1 MRAAQSIPGS
11 AGGNVEIREV
21 TVPKPGEHQVLIRIH
36 AAGINRGELTRIH
49 DHKLNGDA
57 KPLPVGNECAGEVA
71 EVGPGVTKVKIGDRV
86 MCRCNGGIAEAVV
99 IDERAAMPIADS
111 MSWTDAA
118 SLPNICITAHDA
130 LTASG
135 RLRAG
140 ESMLVNAASSGVGVA
155 TIQIAK
161 LLGASPVMATSRSA
175 EKLQKLKPLG
185 IDVGIVTSEDL
196 DPAARA
202 ATGGKGVDVVI
213 DNVGAIVLRDTV
225 KAMAYRG
232 RIVQVGRLDSSVGE
246 IDLNLLAMK
255 RVSLVGTS
263 FRMRNAEETIQAS
276 EAFAKAML
284 PAVHDGRLRAVVDR
298 TFPMNEVKQAYDY
311 METNEQ
317 IGKIVLTVI

>member
-1 MRAAQSIPGS
+1 MRAAQSVPGPN
-11 AGGNVEIREV
+11 GGSVEIRDVSDPRPRER
-21 TVPKPGEHQVLIRIH
+21 QLLIRIH

-57 KPLPVGNECAGEVA
+57 KPLPVGNECAGEVV
-71 EVGPGVTKVKIGDRV
+71 EVGPGVTRVKTGDRI

-118 SLPNICITAHDA
+118 SLPNICVTAHDA
-130 LTASG
+130 LTVSG
-135 RLRAG
+135 RLQPG

-155 TIQIAK
+155 TIQIAS
-161 LLGASPVMATSRSA
+161 LLGATPVIATSRSA
-175 EKLQKLKPLG
+175 EKLAKLRPLG
-185 IDVGIVTSEDL
+185 IDCGILTSEDL
-196 DPAARA
+196 DGAARA
-202 ATGGKGVDVVI
+202 ATGGKGIDVVI

-225 KAMAYRG
+225 KAVAYRG

-263 FRMRNAEETIQAS
+263 FRMRNAEESIQAS
-276 EAFAKAML
+276 EAFAAAML
-284 PAVHDGRLRAVVDR
+284 PAVHGGRLRAVVDR
-298 TFPMNEVKQAYDY
+298 TFPMDEVKQAYDY
-311 METNEQ
+311 METNAQ
-317 IGKIVLTVI
+317 IGKIVLVM